1 MVSTPS
7 PIRGQ
12 TSMEFTIIL
21 AVVLII
27 GLIVIG
33 LAMYFSMGS
42 SDVSDTEAK
51 TYWSTQARPLRISDM
66 AGYFYSGTSY
76 EDNGEIALKIENV
89 DTKPITLTGIMMADT
104 GTYSAYLVHSS
115 NGALPGSAW
124 GVSGTGNGQSLTWAN
139 GIKLAPSQQLT
150 IYIRASN
157 LCSTGGTNGASSE
170 RFKNYVTLYYNTP
183 DFTGLS
189 FKGVKP
195 IKGSCS
201 K

>member
-1 MVSTPS
+1 MTKFSST
-7 PIRGQ
+7 RGQ

-51 TYWSTQARPLRISDM
+51 TYWATQARPLRISEM
-66 AGYFYSGTSY
+66 AGYYYAAPSY
-76 EDNGEIALKIENV
+76 QGNGEIALKIENV
-89 DTKPITLTGIMMADT
+89 DTKPITLTGIMMEPDS
-104 GTYSAYLVHSS
+104 GTYDAYSSHSTA
-115 NGALPGSAW
+115 GAYMTIW
-124 GVSGTGNGQSLTWAN
+124 GTSTTADPTWTN
-139 GIKLAPSQQLT
+139 GIKLAPNEQRT
-150 IYIRASN
+150 IYIRAAN
-157 LCSTGGTNGASSE
+157 LCSNSGVNGSSTE
-170 RFKNYVTLYYNTP
+170 RFKNYVTLYYDTP

-189 FKGVKP
+189 FRGVKP

-201 K
+201 PS